1 MIKSEIRQKPFKDD
15 SHNMK
20 RGNLDFFYWN
30 PDRKTGRQD
39 EKNNT

>member
-20 RGNLDFFYWN
+20 RGNLDFFLLE
-30 PDRKTGRQD
+30 PGLEDREAG
-39 EKNNT
+39 